1 METAEKKRVLIIED
15 EAHIADGIRLNLSL
29 QGHEAKVCADGID
42 GLGQWRSW
50 KPDLIILDIMLPM
63 IDGFSIL
70 KTIREKDEKIPILI
84 LSARGDTKD
93 KVKGLRYGVDDYLS
107 KPFDL
112 EEFLLRVERLL
123 RKKAWYGPEKKGK
136 ESKTKAFDGNEY
148 AFGGNRIDFITFK
161 ACCAAGEI
169 ILTEQEIV
177 LLKLF
182 IANAGKPLSREMLLN
197 SGWGYAKD
205 TTTRT
210 VDNFIVRFRKY
221 FEKNPKKPIYFLS
234 RRSVGYVFDPENS
247 LESAGHK
254 GEDIT

>member
-1 METAEKKRVLIIED
+1 MEAAQKKRILVIED
-15 EAHIADGIRLNLSL
+15 EAHIADGISLNLSL
-29 QGHEAKVCADGID
+29 QGYEAKVSADGID
-42 GLGQWRSW
+42 GLNQWRSW

-70 KTIREKDEKIPILI
+70 KTIRQEDEKIPILI

-123 RKKAWYGPEKKGK
+123 RKKAWYDPEKKQP
-136 ESKTKAFDGNEY
+136 ETNLFDGNQY

-161 ACCAAGEI
+161 AQCMAGEI
-169 ILTEQEIV
+169 VLTEQEIV

-197 SGWGYAKD
+197 SGWGYSKD

-221 FEKNPKKPIYFLS
+221 FEKNPKIPVFFIS
-234 RRSVGYVFDPENS
+234 RRSVGYVFDPEAYCRP
-247 LESAGHK
+247 ETR
-254 GEDIT
+254 ERI

>member
-1 METAEKKRVLIIED
+1 MEAAEKKRVLIIED
-15 EAHIADGIRLNLSL
+15 EAHIADGIRLNLGL
-29 QGHEAKVCADGID
+29 QGYEAKVCADGID

-70 KTIREKDEKIPILI
+70 KTIREEDEKIPILI

-123 RKKAWYGPEKKGK
+123 RKKAWYDPEKKETETSLFAGDQY
-136 ESKTKAFDGNEY
+136 T
-148 AFGGNRIDFITFK
+148 FGDNRIDFITFK
-161 ACCAAGEI
+161 ARCAAGDI
-169 ILTEQEIV
+169 ILTEQEVV

-182 IANAGKPLSREMLLN
+182 IAHAGKPLSREMLLN

-221 FEKNPKKPIYFLS
+221 FEKNPKKPVHFIS
-234 RRSVGYVFDPENS
+234 RRSVGYVFDPENDS
-247 LESAGHK
+247 GPAGHK

>member
-1 METAEKKRVLIIED
+1 MEAAQKKRILVIED
-15 EAHIADGIRLNLSL
+15 EVHIADGIGLNLSL
-29 QGHEAKVCADGID
+29 QGYEAKISPDGID
-42 GLGQWRSW
+42 GLSQWRSW

-70 KTIREKDEKIPILI
+70 KTIREQDEKIPILI

-123 RKKAWYGPEKKGK
+123 RKKAWYDPDKREPETLVF
-136 ESKTKAFDGNEY
+136 EGNHY
-148 AFGGNRIDFITFK
+148 AFGGNQIDFITFK
-161 ACCAAGEI
+161 AQCRAGDI

-177 LLKLF
+177 LLKIF

-221 FEKNPKKPIYFLS
+221 FENNPKKPVYFIS
-234 RRSVGYVFDPENS
+234 RRSVGYVFDPGHN
-247 LESAGHK
+247 LIPTGHK
-254 GEDIT
+254 GENIA